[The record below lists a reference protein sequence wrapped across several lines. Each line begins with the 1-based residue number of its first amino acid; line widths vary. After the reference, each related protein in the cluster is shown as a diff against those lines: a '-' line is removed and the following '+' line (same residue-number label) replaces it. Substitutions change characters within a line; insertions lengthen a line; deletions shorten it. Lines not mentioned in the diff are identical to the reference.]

1 MPFASTEEA
10 IEHIRNG
17 EMIIVV
23 DEEGGTSTGDL
34 VMAAEFA
41 ESDSINEMMRIARG
55 TMCVA
60 LTPERVE
67 ELGLTPMSPD
77 GWGGGRTA
85 FAVSVDARWGM
96 ETGDTAR
103 DRALTIHMLIDPATR
118 PEYLVRPGHVFPIRA
133 AQGGVLKRVGHTEA
147 AVDLAR
153 LAGLTPAG
161 VTAQILRADGSAAS
175 TEELLELGRELG
187 IAVTTIADLIR
198 YRSRT
203 ERLIRREAEATL
215 PTIWGEFRAII
226 YTSEV
231 DDRPYIAVVSGDLGA
246 VEAPLVRVHSGCVTG
261 DILGSLK
268 CDCGWQL
275 HSALERVAAEPP
287 GVVLYIASHEGR
299 GIGLVNKIRAYHL
312 QECGLDTVE
321 ANEALGFPA
330 DRRDYGIGAQVLR
343 DLGITKMRLMS
354 NNPAKFTAMKAYGL
368 EVVERVPLEA
378 PHHGY
383 YEQYL
388 CTKRD
393 KLGHMI
399 RRETTTS
406 DRGIPAGDESDS
418 DGGNA
423 DAGSRGQA

>member
-1 MPFASTEEA
+1 MALATTEEA
-10 IEHIRNG
+10 IERIRQG

-23 DEEGGTSTGDL
+23 DDDGESSTGDL
-34 VMAAEFA
+34 VLAAEFA
-41 ESDSINEMMRIARG
+41 ERDAINRMMRVARG

-60 LTPERVE
+60 LTPERVD

-96 ETGDTAR
+96 ENGDTAR
-103 DRALTIHMLIDPATR
+103 DRALTIQTLIDSDTR
-118 PEYLVRPGHVFPIRA
+118 PEYLMRPGHVFPIRA
-133 AQGGVLKRVGHTEA
+133 AEGGVLKRVGHTEA
-147 AVDLAR
+147 AVDFAR
-153 LAGLTPAG
+153 LAGLAPAG
-161 VTAQILRADGSAAS
+161 VTAQILREDGSAAS
-175 TEELLELGRELG
+175 MDELLELGDELG

-198 YRSRT
+198 HRSKT
-203 ERLIRREAEATL
+203 ERLIAREAEASL
-215 PTIWGEFRAII
+215 PTLWGDFQAVIYVSSVDQADYVAI
-226 YTSEV
+226 
-231 DDRPYIAVVSGDLGA
+231 VSGQLNS

-275 HSALERVAAEPP
+275 HSALERIADEPP

-330 DRRDYGIGAQVLR
+330 DRRDYGVGAQVLR
-343 DLGITKMRLMS
+343 DLGINKMRLMS
-354 NNPAKFTAMKAYGL
+354 NNPGKFKAMEAYGL
-368 EVVERVPLEA
+368 EVVERVSLEA
-378 PHHGY
+378 PSGSH
-383 YEQYL
+383 YERYL

-393 KLGHMI
+393 KMGHMI
-399 RRETTTS
+399 RRDAADVAAAGE
-406 DRGIPAGDESDS
+406 RGDDDE
-418 DGGNA
+418 GV
-423 DAGSRGQA
+423 

>member
-1 MPFASTEEA
+1 MALATTGEA
-10 IEHIRNG
+10 VERIGRG
-17 EMIIVV
+17 EMVIVV
-23 DEEGGTSTGDL
+23 DDDGDSATGDL
-34 VMAAEFA
+34 VLAAEFA
-41 ESDSINEMMRIARG
+41 ESDAINQMMRVARG

-60 LTPERVE
+60 LTPARVD

-77 GWGGGRTA
+77 GWGGGKTA

-103 DRALTIHMLIDPATR
+103 DRALTIQTLIDPDAR
-118 PEYLVRPGHVFPIRA
+118 PEYLTRPGHVFPIRA
-133 AQGGVLKRVGHTEA
+133 AEGGVLKRVGHTEA

-161 VTAQILRADGSAAS
+161 VTAQILRDDGSSAEM
-175 TEELLELGRELG
+175 EELLELGDELG

-198 YRSRT
+198 HRSRT
-203 ERLIRREAEATL
+203 EKLVSKEAEASL
-215 PTIWGEFRAII
+215 PTLWGEFRAII
-226 YTSEV
+226 YVSAV
-231 DDRPYIAVVSGDLGA
+231 DQADYVAVVSGDLA
-246 VEAPLVRVHSGCVTG
+246 DVEAPLVRVHSGCVTG

-275 HSALERVAAEPP
+275 HSAFERIACEPP

-330 DRRDYGIGAQVLR
+330 DRRDYGVGAQVLA
-343 DLGITKMRLMS
+343 DLGISKMRLMS
-354 NNPAKFTAMKAYGL
+354 NNPSKFTAMEAYGL

-378 PHHGY
+378 PQNGS
-383 YEQYL
+383 YERYL

-393 KLGHMI
+393 KMGHMI
-399 RRETTTS
+399 RRRDDEAGAEG
-406 DRGIPAGDESDS
+406 RGDDDE
-418 DGGNA
+418 
-423 DAGSRGQA
+423 DA